1 MTSALALEL
10 IRHAIVTC
18 LLVAAPL
25 LLVALLVGVVISLL
39 QAVTSLQEQT
49 LTFIPKLVAVGAVT
63 ILVLPWMVR
72 ELIQYL
78 AEMIRTLPMLVA

>member
-10 IRHAIVTC
+10 IRHAIMTC

-25 LLVALLVGVVISLL
+25 LLVALLVGVLVSLF

-49 LTFIPKLVAVGAVT
+49 LTFIPKLVAVGAVA
-63 ILVLPWMVR
+63 ILALPWMMR

-78 AEMIRTLPMLVA
+78 VEMLRTLPMLVA